1 MFKGVLWATAL
12 DHSINKGGVQGS
24 LLGNSPG
31 TLYKKGGVLGS
42 LFGNSPR
49 TLHKNAGQSRIIQ
62 KTTYRGSG
70 IQHAFWAP
78 FVTLNSVFGN
88 VFLHRAWLQ
97 WSRGRG
103 VSISI
108 FSLRTIPCGLGFAG
122 GRRGM
127 DDGGRTQ
134 RTDGQRTTTTDDDGR
149 RRRTDGMDG
158 RTEDDTTDDDGRTQF
173 SVSNT
178 TLATICFTIP

>member
-103 VSISI
+103 VSISM
-108 FSLRTIPCGLGFAG
+108 FFFANNSMWPWICRWATRD
-122 GRRGM
+122 GRRRT
-127 DDGGRTQ
+127 DATDGRTE
-134 RTDGQRTTTTDDDGR
+134 DGRRRTTTTDGR
-149 RRRTDGMDG
+149 DG
-158 RTEDDTTDDDGRTQF
+158 RTD
-173 SVSNT
+173 
-178 TLATICFTIP
+178 